1 MRGYCVRALTK
12 LAGVF
17 IYDYVLTFVQE
28 VQLIWHRRI
37 TGATVLFVLNRYAI
51 LAASLASIVQLL
63 PWDVTSRGV
72 KNDGPYNDAVS
83 LDHYIII
90 RHPLNLARCT
100 HFWSCKSV

>member
-37 TGATVLFVLNRYAI
+37 TGATVLFVLNRYLTLMIVLMSLIGCWPATQQSTQVCEVSRFYCVAI
-51 LAASLASIVQLL
+51 
-63 PWDVTSRGV
+63 RG
-72 KNDGPYNDAVS
+72 GS
-83 LDHYIII
+83 
-90 RHPLNLARCT
+90 CT
-100 HFWSCKSV
+100 H